1 MRTHRLLQEYLRVAY
16 GCMACDGEIA
26 ASEVSCLRSI
36 AIQMGQPAEEVDTD
50 LHAIQMEFVKDA
62 TGMLCR
68 AKDKLMS
75 ERLNHGDS
83 TLLLELLVQLVEA
96 DGTVQPNESRY
107 IRDLVRE
114 IGLDRVVLREEHP
127 EWRSYLAE
135 GIHAVKGDEWPFA
148 DALASLLDTTPNP
161 SSE

>member
-1 MRTHRLLQEYLRVAY
+1 MRTHRLLLEYLRVAY

-36 AIQMGQPAEEVDTD
+36 SIQMGQPAEEVDAD
-50 LHAIQMEFVKDA
+50 LHAIQMEFVKDPM
-62 TGMLCR
+62 GMVCR
-68 AKDKLMS
+68 AKDKLIS
-75 ERLNHGDS
+75 EGLSHRDGA
-83 TLLLELLVQLVEA
+83 LLLELLVQLVEA
-96 DGTVQPNESRY
+96 DGIVQPNESRY
-107 IRDLVRE
+107 IRDLVRD

-135 GIHAVKGDEWPFA
+135 GIHAVKGDKWPFA
-148 DALASLLDTTPNP
+148 DALASLRDTTPNL